1 MEDERTEA
9 PQGEASEVNPP
20 PQEPLPTD
28 GLPAGTAAVTGDAS
42 NSQETAPAPDAS
54 PEQPK
59 EEAPDQPQ
67 KEETS
72 QQDAPEQK
80 EEEAALEEPKEQDAP
95 EQPQKEEAAQ
105 KEEETAQ
112 QEAPEQKEEEAAQVQ
127 TEQDAPEQPQKEEA
141 APEQP
146 QKEEAAQAQEEAD
159 VTGSSSLVEEEEAEQ
174 EEPGAQE
181 QARPRRKLKNHK
193 TTQSVPPSILKIG
206 NVIAKVSEVLPKLF
220 VSSALIVELQ
230 SILKNINA
238 ALACASRET
247 STVSD
252 LRAQFRA
259 EWKRFVDGVDKIVET
274 NEIDNVREFWE
285 RQVPSIERTVQRMR
299 GKAELLEK
307 RPKTKQEFEAIDTA
321 FQDATAA
328 LSESLGSFRRT
339 LRALHGA
346 LESGDRIWKLIT
358 ANETEM
364 ALVKQTSVDYVNAV
378 LVFIGN
384 AESAVS
390 RRKGVKVVCS
400 DALKEIN
407 TLFESALRE
416 EKKIR
421 EVERRE
427 ADKDKPVKEKKKKIT
442 PPATKLQPIPV
453 PKHTAVTRPPL
464 FEERKRVGVL
474 GPSKSP
480 RSPRARSRQSNDSR
494 GSSRNSGRQSPLPT
508 ETVQKPISEVKTD

>member
-9 PQGEASEVNPP
+9 PQGEASEVKAP
-20 PQEPLPTD
+20 PQESLPTD
-28 GLPAGTAAVTGDAS
+28 APPAGTSAVTDDA
-42 NSQETAPAPDAS
+42 QETAPAPDAQSSPAAS
-54 PEQPK
+54 PEQDEAPEPQ
-59 EEAPDQPQ
+59 EEEETTQKAPEQPQQEQAPDQQEQAPD
-67 KEETS
+67 
-72 QQDAPEQK
+72 QQEQAPEQQEQAPDQQEQAPEQK
-80 EEEAALEEPKEQDAP
+80 ED
-95 EQPQKEEAAQ
+95 
-105 KEEETAQ
+105 ETR
-112 QEAPEQKEEEAAQVQ
+112 
-127 TEQDAPEQPQKEEA
+127 
-141 APEQP
+141 
-146 QKEEAAQAQEEAD
+146 QEEAD
-159 VTGSSSLVEEEEAEQ
+159 VTDSSSSVEEEAAEP
-174 EEPGAQE
+174 EEPGAPE
-181 QARPRRKLKNHK
+181 QARPKRKLKNHK

-206 NVIAKVSEVLPKLF
+206 NVIAKVSDVLPKLF

-252 LRAQFRA
+252 LRTQFKA
-259 EWKRFVDGVDKIVET
+259 EWKKFVDGVDRIVET

-299 GKAELLEK
+299 GKAESLEK

-328 LSESLGSFRRT
+328 LDESLGSFRRT

-346 LESGDRIWKLIT
+346 LESGDRVWKLIT

-364 ALVKQTSVDYVNAV
+364 ALVKQTNVDYVNAV

-407 TLFESALRE
+407 TLFEAALRE

-427 ADKDKPVKEKKKKIT
+427 ADKDKPVKERKKKMV
-442 PPATKLQPIPV
+442 PPAAKLQPIPV

-494 GSSRNSGRQSPLPT
+494 GSSRNSGRKSPLPT